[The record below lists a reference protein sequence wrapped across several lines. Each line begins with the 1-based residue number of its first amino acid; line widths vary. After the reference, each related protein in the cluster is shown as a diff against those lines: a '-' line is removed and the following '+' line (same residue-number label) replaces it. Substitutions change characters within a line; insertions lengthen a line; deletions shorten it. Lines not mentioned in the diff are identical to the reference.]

1 MRKEKAL
8 ISALRGLADLLSE
21 EAAHNPKFADRLASV
36 LIDIAEPKPKP
47 KPPKANNSLPLD
59 SLPDIHA
66 EWTARGEP
74 EFRLWLKDQPVQ
86 VLRAII
92 RQEDLDATRRT
103 AKWSEQEK
111 LAAFIADG
119 LRGRLSRGSAF
130 IRGRSGDA

>member
-1 MRKEKAL
+1 MRKEKTLGAV
-8 ISALRGLADLLSE
+8 LRGLADLLAE
-21 EAAHNPKFADRLASV
+21 EAAHNPRFAERIAS
-36 LIDIAEPKPKP
+36 LLPPIPEPKA
-47 KPPKANNSLPLD
+47 KPPRVKNSLPLEQ
-59 SLPDIHA
+59 LPNIHA

-92 RQEDLDATRRT
+92 RQEDLDSTRRT

-119 LRGRLSRGSAF
+119 LSGRLSRGSAF
-130 IRGRSGDA
+130 IRGRSGEA

>member
-8 ISALRGLADLLSE
+8 VSVLRGLADLLAE
-21 EAAHNPKFADRLASV
+21 EAAHNPKFADRLASLLV
-36 LIDIAEPKPKP
+36 DAKEPRS
-47 KPPKANNSLPLD
+47 KPPKGNNSLPLEP
-59 SLPDIHA
+59 LPDIHA

-74 EFRLWLKDQPVQ
+74 EFRLWLKDQPLQ

-92 RQEDLDATRRT
+92 RREDLDSTRRT

-119 LRGRLSRGSAF
+119 LSGRLSRGSAF

>member
-8 ISALRGLADLLSE
+8 VAVLRRLADLLAE
-21 EAAHNPKFADRLASV
+21 EVTRNPRFADGLAS
-36 LIDIAEPKPKP
+36 LLSDIPEPKP
-47 KPPKANNSLPLD
+47 KPPKANNSLPLEQ
-59 SLPDIHA
+59 LPDIHA

-92 RQEDLDATRRT
+92 RHEDLDSTRRT
-103 AKWSEQEK
+103 SRWTEQEK

-119 LRGRLSRGSAF
+119 LSGRLSRGSAF